1 MRCVWWDKTNNREE
15 DLWIR
20 DIIAETADKYRILP
34 DDILGPRRTA
44 KVANARK
51 LAMWRARHETN
62 SSYLKLARI
71 FKRDHS
77 TVIYNV
83 KCWEAK
89 LEGRTYDRA
98 R

>member
-1 MRCVWWDKTNNREE
+1 MRCVWWNKQNNTEE

-34 DDILGPRRTA
+34 DHILGPRRS
-44 KVANARK
+44 ANVVKARRE
-51 LAMWRARHETN
+51 AMYRARTETN

-83 KCWEAK
+83 NKYA
-89 LEGRTYDRA
+89 D
-98 R
+98 